1 MRAEREQH
9 RLCEPAQWFRRI
21 RKATKG
27 RGLLRTRLAP
37 ADGEGAGAEGAGT
50 AAGAARSRIG
60 TAAAAA
66 TGAVD
71 MEAAGEDLDAAAFGP
86 DACFWTQSRTV
97 ASYALRFLT
106 NN

>member
-1 MRAEREQH
+1 
-9 RLCEPAQWFRRI
+9 
-21 RKATKG
+21 
-27 RGLLRTRLAP
+27 
-37 ADGEGAGAEGAGT
+37 
-50 AAGAARSRIG
+50 
-60 TAAAAA
+60 
-66 TGAVD
+66 